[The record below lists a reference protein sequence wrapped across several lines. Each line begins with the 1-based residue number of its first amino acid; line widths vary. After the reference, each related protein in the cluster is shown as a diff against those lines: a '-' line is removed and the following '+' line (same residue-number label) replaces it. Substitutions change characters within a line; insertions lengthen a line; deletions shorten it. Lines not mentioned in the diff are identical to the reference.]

1 MNNEFFNA
9 SNDNNIGYGN
19 QPSTI
24 SADSEG
30 HNTALENPDTF
41 NNIAQDTEITGCPT
55 PSCLRS
61 KDAADYNAM
70 SYEERLYLRKSTKK
84 DKLCAIDFSKFLLKL
99 RTPNVYRFSS
109 ADVIFSLE
117 GKLRFAHYDK
127 DNCPYDM
134 NVTLGHSDDERAHA
148 WIMIGEKCDCNGNDT
163 RDIRHLEFF
172 AARLAI
178 KITDDHEIIAN
189 YYFHDAS
196 NHLSCNVADEVP
208 DADASDMVFKLLAN
222 FIYKSSIDMLK

>member
-1 MNNEFFNA
+1 M
-9 SNDNNIGYGN
+9 
-19 QPSTI
+19 
-24 SADSEG
+24 
-30 HNTALENPDTF
+30 
-41 NNIAQDTEITGCPT
+41 
-55 PSCLRS
+55 
-61 KDAADYNAM
+61 
-70 SYEERLYLRKSTKK
+70 
-84 DKLCAIDFSKFLLKL
+84 
-99 RTPNVYRFSS
+99 
-109 ADVIFSLE
+109 
-117 GKLRFAHYDK
+117 RFAHYDK

-148 WIMIGEKCDCNGNDT
+148 WIMFGEKCDCDGNDT

-178 KITDDHEIIAN
+178 KTTDNYGIIAN